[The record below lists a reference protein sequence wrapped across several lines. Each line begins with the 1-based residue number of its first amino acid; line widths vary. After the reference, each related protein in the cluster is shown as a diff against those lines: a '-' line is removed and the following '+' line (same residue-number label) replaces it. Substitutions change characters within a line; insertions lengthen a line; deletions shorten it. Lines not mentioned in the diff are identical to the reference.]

1 LGYQRNTNPNIY
13 RLLPKR
19 SGSEILN
26 GSSSLQSDRIK
37 ITYIRGIANGLTHVL
52 RADIGQDLIK
62 RGYVKE
68 ER

>member
-1 LGYQRNTNPNIY
+1 
-13 RLLPKR
+13 
-19 SGSEILN
+19 LN